1 MSQEP
6 PNSQPSPPPESG
18 VELSKTTDNNITQS
32 PQTAANRSQSAFKT
46 QIIKVL
52 RGTIRLLEGTVVKLE
67 EPSTPTQPGWGNKLQ
82 AGWQVVLDKIR
93 ALLPEN
99 LSSKLSDLGLTSIII
114 VIVGLL
120 LGTISVSLL
129 QEKPTKVATVPPS
142 ETVTVPEPAPTNIVP
157 PSTTAP
163 TPPAPPKSD
172 PLPDLIAPAESK
184 PIAIAPPPEPVL
196 TPEQNLIAAIENQVA
211 EVTDRYA
218 DGLIQSI
225 QVNFQGSRLA
235 IKVGDDWYTLNQS
248 QQDKLASRMLE
259 RARQLDFSRLEITDP
274 QGTLIA
280 RSPVVGDSM
289 VILKR

>member
-6 PNSQPSPPPESG
+6 PNSQPSPPSEPGGEPP
-18 VELSKTTDNNITQS
+18 KTTDNVTQS
-32 PQTAANRSQSAFKT
+32 PQVTANRSQSVFKT

-52 RGTIRLLEGTVVKLE
+52 RGIIRLLEGTVVKLE
-67 EPSTPTQPGWGNKLQ
+67 DSSTPTQPGLVKKLQ
-82 AGWQVVLDKIR
+82 TGWQVALDKIR

-99 LSSKLSDLGLTSIII
+99 LSSKLSDLGLTSIIV
-114 VIVGLL
+114 VIFGLL

-129 QEKPTKVATVPPS
+129 QQPTKVATAPPP
-142 ETVTVPEPAPTNIVP
+142 ETVTIPEPEPPTNTIP

-163 TPPAPPKSD
+163 PKSD
-172 PLPDLIAPAESK
+172 LLPDLTAPTESK

-248 QQDKLASRMLE
+248 QQDKLATRMLE
-259 RARQLDFSRLEITDP
+259 RSRQLDFSRLEITDP